1 MNNINYYPY
10 YGYYGYWHKRY
21 VNLIMN
27 NPPVEEVYNPDT
39 GEKLNIKNLLRE
51 FISNIENKQIDK
63 VLEKY
68 EKMSTF
74 FKLSDNVDRQLKK
87 LKDIYE
93 YTGFSKEFEKQLE
106 IVYNYLIKE
115 EQKYIPI
122 SDKYFELYSN
132 LKTQSKGI
140 SFLCPTIDELT
151 NGIMPG
157 TICTIC
163 GNPGSMK
170 TTLAMNI
177 CYQAIKDGN
186 NVCYITLEESP
197 TTLFSKLLSRVSV
210 EALPTSPIKASDII
224 NHTLNDMKKKQLFEE
239 VKPFMDKFNGKIHII
254 GESDITDYTPASF
267 EKVIEKAN
275 KNVKEKT
282 GKSFD
287 LIVIDHIQLL
297 KFSESDKD
305 EKETMNQFIS
315 FFRKMSLSFL
325 DENKEIAI
333 ILLSQVNREGIA
345 YSQRKNGSYLLQ
357 HVAEASELERA
368 STYIITTYVSPE
380 HQISKLIKVGTLK
393 LRNAPLLMDTV
404 NVFADGEYYQV
415 GQTSTPEQTE
425 YTAADLGLDDN
436 TPINQSISDASLD
449 SIFAGIDLL

>member
-140 SFLCPTIDELT
+140 SFLASCSRINSCE
-151 NGIMPG
+151 MRF
-157 TICTIC
+157 
-163 GNPGSMK
+163 
-170 TTLAMNI
+170 LAYCFKLSNI
-177 CYQAIKDGN
+177 RFL
-186 NVCYITLEESP
+186 VV
-197 TTLFSKLLSRVSV
+197 R
-210 EALPTSPIKASDII
+210 
-224 NHTLNDMKKKQLFEE
+224 
-239 VKPFMDKFNGKIHII
+239 
-254 GESDITDYTPASF
+254 
-267 EKVIEKAN
+267 
-275 KNVKEKT
+275 
-282 GKSFD
+282 
-287 LIVIDHIQLL
+287 
-297 KFSESDKD
+297 
-305 EKETMNQFIS
+305 S
-315 FFRKMSLSFL
+315 FFAMFIWSPKY
-325 DENKEIAI
+325 NI
-333 ILLSQVNREGIA
+333 GI
-345 YSQRKNGSYLLQ
+345 
-357 HVAEASELERA
+357 
-368 STYIITTYVSPE
+368 
-380 HQISKLIKVGTLK
+380 
-393 LRNAPLLMDTV
+393 
-404 NVFADGEYYQV
+404 
-415 GQTSTPEQTE
+415 
-425 YTAADLGLDDN
+425 
-436 TPINQSISDASLD
+436 
-449 SIFAGIDLL
+449 